1 MQPSDKGRKNLVSN
15 NHETGGSRNRWARS
29 RGSDCRNT
37 NCISIVYRMMPLD
50 NKYMTHL
57 INECSDVNLK
67 SYFCFAFLF
76 YEIALRTE

>member
-1 MQPSDKGRKNLVSN
+1 MTKGGKIWFQTTTRQGDR
-15 NHETGGSRNRWARS
+15 ETGGREAG
-29 RGSDCRNT
+29 GSDCRNT